1 MVHPP
6 RPSNPSFHSTPTHH
20 LIVDMPTYPTL
31 PSLGGGSYL
40 HPSGSASA
48 STSDSASSVEPLT
61 PVSAHSANVRT
72 PPEAIEE
79 RDELESDGGRKA
91 PSQNTKE
98 LIDCK
103 WKECT
108 YRATG
113 PEELYTHLCES
124 HIGRKSTNNLCLTC
138 GWEGCGVKCV
148 KRDHITSHLRV
159 HTPLKPHPCSVCGK
173 TFKRPQ
179 DLKKHERIHTQEH
192 HQIHKLSKATTSTDP
207 DFNARF
213 PNRDDGRRV
222 PVAHVQQNRS
232 PAYSLSPSSSANHDP
247 VSPHDSNLIGMP
259 ANGQYTPSPSALA
272 ALHKKQHEELAAYQ
286 QRELLAL
293 QQLAYQQQQSSAY
306 AAQLA
311 SEALNKGGYKRG
323 ADDSFDGFI
332 EDMKRRKMDPVYD
345 VDMIQRLNALM
356 PPGLPAGFA
365 GLANG
370 NGHQGLPTNISPFS
384 YPSLP
389 NLGGNVPS
397 TANVPPLSIPE
408 IRTEADLALFNQF
421 MVSLGREAAGP
432 HGLPMEHATSSSATS
447 ASGASRNSLSPL
459 SVSDNSPIEDLFN
472 PSELAS
478 LGLAGM
484 PGISANGAGATSPS
498 AVGASN
504 GNHSVNLG
512 SLYPSLDGHLDAS
525 RPRAGSASA
534 AHDKQHR
541 PIANLPRAGSH
552 SAASRGP
559 YPSAPLNQVPEHWTP
574 GQDQYASFDSLAA
587 RSRSS
592 VPVATL
598 APRDFYKRTYR
609 HVAPL
614 GAAPNH
620 RESAERTGAGED
632 DEDSDSTASSDL
644 HIPLDSGDPSLKL
657 PALQHLDEHVEALPS
672 IRDLTPRRT
681 VSPARHPPVKRHTDE
696 QLIHGVKRLELED
709 RRRSDSP
716 MSDDSR
722 PVTADPAAM
731 RRRHAA
737 LIRAWLVAVNLEFK
751 RKQLAAVEEPPVR
764 VAIAA

>member
-1 MVHPP
+1 MAA
-6 RPSNPSFHSTPTHH
+6 
-20 LIVDMPTYPTL
+20 YPAL
-31 PSLGGGSYL
+31 PALGGAYL
-40 HPSGSASA
+40 HPHPSHSAAA
-48 STSDSASSVEPLT
+48 STSDSASSVDPLT
-61 PVSAHSANVRT
+61 PGSASSANART
-72 PPEAIEE
+72 PTDVEE
-79 RDELESDGGRKA
+79 RDELDADDGVVRKA
-91 PSQNTKE
+91 PVQPQSDM
-98 LIDCK
+98 IDCK
-103 WKECT
+103 WKDCS
-108 YRATG
+108 YAATG

-138 GWEGCGVKCV
+138 AWEGCGVKCV

-222 PVAHVQQNRS
+222 SSASVNRS
-232 PAYSLSPSSSANHDP
+232 PMYSHSPSSSAQDP
-247 VSPHDSNLIGMP
+247 VSPPKDGGLLGLP
-259 ANGQYTPSPSALA
+259 AGSGQFTPSPSALA

-286 QRELLAL
+286 QRELFAL

-306 AAQLA
+306 ATQLA
-311 SEALNKGGYKRG
+311 SEAIGKGGYKRG
-323 ADDSFDGFI
+323 ADESFDGFI

-356 PPGLPAGFA
+356 PPGLPAGFSGLTGNGANA
-365 GLANG
+365 GL
-370 NGHQGLPTNISPFS
+370 PSTISPFS

-389 NLGGNVPS
+389 NINTGGAGPA
-397 TANVPPLSIPE
+397 ANGGGPPLSIPE

-421 MVSLGREAAGP
+421 MVSLGREAAGL
-432 HGLPMEHATSSSATS
+432 HGLPMEHAASSSATS

-484 PGISANGAGATSPS
+484 PGIPAGASSSP
-498 AVGASN
+498 N
-504 GNHSVNLG
+504 GPSGPSVNLG
-512 SLYPSLDGHLDAS
+512 GLYPSLDGHLDGS
-525 RPRAGSASA
+525 RPRAGSASEA
-534 AHDKQHR
+534 NDKVHR
-541 PIANLPRAGSH
+541 PIASLPRAGSLSYSGRQH
-552 SAASRGP
+552 GNSHQFNSGLQ
-559 YPSAPLNQVPEHWTP
+559 YSQVPEHWAP
-574 GQDQYASFDSLAA
+574 GSSSDQYASFDSLGA

-592 VPVATL
+592 VPSSTL

-609 HVAPL
+609 QVAPL

-620 RESAERTGAGED
+620 RESAERTGAAD
-632 DEDSDSTASSDL
+632 DDDDDDDDTSSVTSSEISR
-644 HIPLDSGDPSLKL
+644 IPSLSAMCGDPSLKL
-657 PALQHLDEHVEALPS
+657 PALQHLDDHTEELPS
-672 IRDLTPRRT
+672 LRSHLAPPMSSRRG
-681 VSPARHPPVKRHTDE
+681 VSPARHPPVKRHIDE

-716 MSDDSR
+716 ATPGESES
-722 PVTADPAAM
+722 PLPTTATGENQ

-737 LIRAWLVAVNLEFK
+737 LIRAWLVAVNLEFR
-751 RKQLAAVEEPPVR
+751 RKQVAERIEPASVAVAA
-764 VAIAA
+764 